1 MVYKMSFYPALGSGI
16 FFVGLFVAIILF
28 ANKRKFYP
36 IMYSVSISLYVFT
49 VGFVIDVFDFSKNAT
64 LGMLA
69 LSSIIMILAGLYLS
83 RKG

>member
-1 MVYKMSFYPALGSGI
+1 MSFYPALGSGI